1 MEPNAWKGFF
11 RSYVL
16 GQWYC
21 YIFNMILKNNNQ
33 DLNWYWNALWLSSHS
48 FWKLRNCIQASKWK
62 KSWVGVQVFACDVAV
77 ESDHVVIRNSRSQF
91 KTTSSSRKSEGDFTP
106 CGYQQTINMLYKHGT
121 QSKVSAEKGWSENEV
136 WATQKRWSPIPR
148 TPAFFFCRLVWLLR
162 VRVCGKTVTLTAFQW
177 NSCLH
182 LYIRQNRAADWVFL
196 SELKLLKLILL
207 FAGDT

>member
-106 CGYQQTINMLYKHGT
+106 CDDHQVRSWDINSYVTEKTKQAQLLLIARISLRQFFQGLHFPRYMFSSYQVCSSMSKTTQSECPTKNSDLARQTIKKSGPKRLT
-121 QSKVSAEKGWSENEV
+121 Q
-136 WATQKRWSPIPR
+136 
-148 TPAFFFCRLVWLLR
+148 FCR
-162 VRVCGKTVTLTAFQW
+162 A
-177 NSCLH
+177 
-182 LYIRQNRAADWVFL
+182 VFDI
-196 SELKLLKLILL
+196 ETHE
-207 FAGDT
+207 FVQGN

>member
-62 KSWVGVQVFACDVAV
+62 KSWVGVQVFASDVAA
-77 ESDHVVIRNSRSQF
+77 ESDHVVI
-91 KTTSSSRKSEGDFTP
+91 
-106 CGYQQTINMLYKHGT
+106 
-121 QSKVSAEKGWSENEV
+121 
-136 WATQKRWSPIPR
+136 
-148 TPAFFFCRLVWLLR
+148 
-162 VRVCGKTVTLTAFQW
+162 W
-177 NSCLH
+177 NSTHIVRSGIAGASWNALNLIRPAQKLWISKAECCTLDH
-182 LYIRQNRAADWVFL
+182 LRSLRRRLAQVEEFAAADDEENKLRIFL
-196 SELKLLKLILL
+196 DTATCAVIHQKTAVDWFLRKNFVGLLIVL
-207 FAGDT
+207 FS

>member
-106 CGYQQTINMLYKHGT
+106 CECRYVTTIVNTAWGFSSPVSSHDHENGARTLARSYLRSCELTWLSPSDSRTYGRGNDF
-121 QSKVSAEKGWSENEV
+121 SK
-136 WATQKRWSPIPR
+136 PI
-148 TPAFFFCRLVWLLR
+148 
-162 VRVCGKTVTLTAFQW
+162 
-177 NSCLH
+177 SCLRWC
-182 LYIRQNRAADWVFL
+182 LAIPGNREPKSLHFNTRLNAQKP
-196 SELKLLKLILL
+196 SPKRKKCP
-207 FAGDT
+207 

>member
-91 KTTSSSRKSEGDFTP
+91 KTTSSSRKSEGDFIP
-106 CGYQQTINMLYKHGT
+106 CGQRLHATCYEDSPHAYKDMPCVCHVLY
-121 QSKVSAEKGWSENEV
+121 
-136 WATQKRWSPIPR
+136 
-148 TPAFFFCRLVWLLR
+148 
-162 VRVCGKTVTLTAFQW
+162 FQRGSCFVF
-177 NSCLH
+177 SCLSWIIFWH
-182 LYIRQNRAADWVFL
+182 LVKSYWVCTCIVL
-196 SELKLLKLILL
+196 RRSKHLL
-207 FAGDT
+207 

>member
-106 CGYQQTINMLYKHGT
+106 CVCFIADLNTRFFSCTH
-121 QSKVSAEKGWSENEV
+121 
-136 WATQKRWSPIPR
+136 
-148 TPAFFFCRLVWLLR
+148 FFFHGSISSVCVGWTKSVGSAKYNYLKCKPQKALLEA
-162 VRVCGKTVTLTAFQW
+162 TFFLD
-177 NSCLH
+177 NSFPIYCTT
-182 LYIRQNRAADWVFL
+182 F
-196 SELKLLKLILL
+196 
-207 FAGDT
+207 